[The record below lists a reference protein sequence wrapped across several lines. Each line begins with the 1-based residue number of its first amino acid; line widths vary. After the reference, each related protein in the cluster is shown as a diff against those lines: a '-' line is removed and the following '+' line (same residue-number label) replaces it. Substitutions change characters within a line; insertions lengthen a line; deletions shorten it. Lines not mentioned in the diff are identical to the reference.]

1 MTAINKISHTL
12 IFRGV
17 NIAPLVVFRIIFGAL
32 MLFGAVRFIM
42 KGWVLD
48 NYILPDFHFSY
59 LGFEWVDKLP
69 GNWMFLP
76 FIIMILAAIGMI
88 LGAFYRISAVL
99 LFISFSYIELIDKT
113 YYLNHYYFVS
123 LMLFLL
129 IFIPA
134 HRRFSLDLKLFKL
147 QQWDEVPAIY
157 RNVICFLLG
166 VVYFFAGI
174 AKIEYDWL
182 VLAQPLKL
190 WLGKYHHLP
199 LVGGILANEYVA
211 YVFAYFGLIYDISI
225 PFLLLGKRT
234 RPFAYFFV
242 VSFHIITWLLFPIG
256 VFPWVMI
263 FSTLIFFPASF
274 HLKIVERL
282 EAIFMVN
289 DQSGIAH
296 LKVKSLY
303 KYFIFLF
310 VIVQLVLPFRYL
322 LYPGNLFWNEEGF
335 RFSWRVMLMHKEG
348 LATFYIEDRNTGK
361 QIEIDNSNYLTES
374 QEKQMATQ
382 ADFLIQYGHH
392 LYYQFKDTVLVYGE
406 HQVHLVDPIV
416 RADVKVS
423 LNGRLNQ
430 QFVSK
435 KYNFADLKYDLKH
448 RTFLEEFKP

>member
-1 MTAINKISHTL
+1 
-12 IFRGV
+12 
-17 NIAPLVVFRIIFGAL
+17 
-32 MLFGAVRFIM
+32 MLFGALRFLS

-48 NYILPDFHFSY
+48 NYILPQFHFTY
-59 LGFEWVDKLP
+59 YGFDWIEKLP
-69 GNWMFLP
+69 GNWMYLP
-76 FIIMILAAIGMI
+76 FVVMIIASIGMI
-88 LGAFYRISAVL
+88 LGALYRVNAVL
-99 LFISFSYIELIDKT
+99 LFLSFSYIELIDKT

-123 LMLFLL
+123 LMLLLL
-129 IFIPA
+129 IFVPA
-134 HRRFSLDLKLFKL
+134 HRRFSLDIKWFKL
-147 QQWDEVPAIY
+147 STYKEVPAIY
-157 RNVICFLLG
+157 RNSICFLLG
-166 VVYFFAGI
+166 LVYFFAGI

-190 WLGKYHHLP
+190 WLDKFHHLP
-199 LVGGILANEYVA
+199 LVGSILANDYVA
-211 YVFAYFGLIYDISI
+211 YFFAYFGLIYDTTI
-225 PFLLLGKRT
+225 PFLLLGKKT

-263 FSTLIFFPASF
+263 FSTLIFFPAQF
-274 HLKIVERL
+274 HEKILIKLERVFNVQVGIT
-282 EAIFMVN
+282 EVKTQVN
-289 DQSGIAH
+289 
-296 LKVKSLY
+296 KLY
-303 KYFIFLF
+303 QYFIICF
-310 VIVQLVLPFRYL
+310 VVIQLLLPFRYL

-361 QIEIDNSNYLTES
+361 QIEIDNSDYLTES

-392 LYYQFKDTVLVYGE
+392 LYETFEDTLLVYGE
-406 HQVHLVDPIV
+406 HKVYLKDPII